1 MQPCLLLIEL
11 LLELALVVGRLGVE
25 DGRRRG
31 RVDPRR
37 AVRKT
42 PQNFRELKGDKID
55 CCCEALVQG
64 CTKRLFPG
72 CADME

>member
-31 RVDPRR
+31 RVDPRC
-37 AVRKT
+37 AVRKAST
-42 PQNFRELKGDKID
+42 SNFQRVKGT
-55 CCCEALVQG
+55 VYG
-64 CTKRLFPG
+64 
-72 CADME
+72 